1 MLISVLQI
9 DAAAHYV
16 LKGGGGMFNFEK
28 RDLFGQLGL
37 VIVQPTSLGKQN
49 YSQKWQFGPYLAI
62 FGHRLPW
69 LPQMG

>member
-28 RDLFGQLGL
+28 RDLFGQLGP
-37 VIVQPTSLGKQN
+37 VIECSTNQSWGTKLW
-49 YSQKWQFGPYLAI
+49 QKMAILAI
-62 FGHRLPW
+62 FGNIWP
-69 LPQMG
+69 